1 MGPFGKKQ
9 LMTKQP
15 VYQRPPPVQAGASV
29 DQAINT
35 GAMRE
40 GQLGGRISKLEHDI
54 AGYKREMQRSRP
66 GTAAH
71 NAAKRR
77 AVQALKQKRML
88 DSQVAAASN
97 AVFNLEQVKDVRDQ
111 IDFQQQQ
118 AAAIK
123 ASHVGLQAAQANI
136 DLDEIENLQDD
147 IADTMADVNDVSE
160 ALGRTYE
167 TEPIDEGE
175 LMAEL
180 EGFENE
186 DFASVS
192 AAAPQASTPAYLQ
205 PAPVPAGSA
214 SYQPPHPYGAHA
226 SGSYSPANPYQ
237 Q

>member
-1 MGPFGKKQ
+1 
-9 LMTKQP
+9 
-15 VYQRPPPVQAGASV
+15 
-29 DQAINT
+29 
-35 GAMRE
+35 
-40 GQLGGRISKLEHDI
+40 
-54 AGYKREMQRSRP
+54 MQRSRP

-123 ASHVGLQAAQANI
+123 ASHSALQTAQGQV

-147 IADTMADVNDVSE
+147 ITDTMADVNEVSE
-160 ALGRTYE
+160 SLGRTYE
-167 TEPIDEGE
+167 TEPIDETE

-186 DFASVS
+186 DFAAVS
-192 AAAPQASTPAYLQ
+192 AAAPQTAPSYLQ
-205 PAPVPAGSA
+205 PAPVVAP
-214 SYQPPHPYGAHA
+214 YQPPTAYSGQPSAPYT
-226 SGSYSPANPYQ
+226 PANPYQ